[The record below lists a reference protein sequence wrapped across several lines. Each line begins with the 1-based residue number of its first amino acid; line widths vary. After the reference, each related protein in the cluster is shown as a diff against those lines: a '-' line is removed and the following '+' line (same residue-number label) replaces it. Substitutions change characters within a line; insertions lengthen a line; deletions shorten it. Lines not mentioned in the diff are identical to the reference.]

1 VSQVQPLL
9 QMRDIVKSFDGV
21 RANAGIDLD
30 VARGQIVG
38 LLGENGSGKSTLM
51 KILFGMIPPDG
62 GGIIFKG
69 RELSAHS
76 PGDAIAAGIGM
87 IHQHFMLVDA
97 MTVAENVMLGW
108 RTAGRWLRRGAVADM
123 LREASTRYGLD
134 LDPAAEVGTLP
145 LGRRQRVEILK
156 AILRGADLFVL
167 DEPTSNLSPPEVS
180 RLLDVMRR
188 LRAEGRSII
197 FISHKLHEVIEICDD
212 IVVLRDGKTVGRIP
226 AAAATKA
233 ELARLMVGRDTSQ
246 PLHRTERPAG
256 DPSLTLRHIRL
267 PARDGGVELQDINL
281 SIASG
286 EVLAIAGVDG
296 NGQIELA
303 EAIAGMRRPAGGRI
317 LIGARDITHAS
328 VAERVQAG
336 LAYIPADRS
345 QTSLVQEMTIAENVA
360 LRDARSPPYARG
372 IWLDRAAEISA
383 ANRLMRDF
391 DIRAPGPRAAVRQ
404 LSGGN
409 QQKIVVAR
417 EVERAPNVLVALQ
430 ATWGLDPGATR
441 FVLDRILELRARGAA
456 VLYISSELEEV
467 LAIGDRIGVLFGG
480 RLAAVLPRAQAT
492 AAHVGLLMA
501 GGAVPSPDAIA

>member
-1 VSQVQPLL
+1 VSQSQPLL
-9 QMRDIVKSFDGV
+9 EMRDIVKSFGGV
-21 RANAGIDLD
+21 RANAGISLD
-30 VARGQIVG
+30 VAQGQIVG

-69 RELSAHS
+69 RELSDHT

-108 RTAGRWLRRGAVADM
+108 PAAGRWLRRAAVSRQ
-123 LREASTRYGLD
+123 LRETSARYGLE
-134 LDPAAEVGTLP
+134 LDPDAEVGRLP

-156 AILRGADLFVL
+156 AILRGADLLVL

-180 RLLDVMRR
+180 GLLAVMRR
-188 LRAEGRSII
+188 LREEGKSII
-197 FISHKLHEVIEICDD
+197 FISHKLHEVLEICDE
-212 IVVLRDGKTVGRIP
+212 IVVLRDGKAVGCMP
-226 AAAATKA
+226 AKAATKA
-233 ELARLMVGRDTSQ
+233 ELARLMVGRDISE
-246 PLHRTERPAG
+246 PLHRVDIPAG
-256 DPSLTLRHIRL
+256 PALLTLQDIQL
-267 PARDGGVELQDINL
+267 PARDSSVALHGINL

-286 EVLAIAGVDG
+286 EILALAGVDG

-303 EAIAGMRRPAGGRI
+303 ETIAGMRRAAGGRI
-317 LIGARDITHAS
+317 LIGGADATHYDVAARM
-328 VAERVQAG
+328 RAG

-345 QTSLVQEMTIAENVA
+345 ETSLVQAMTVAENVV
-360 LRDARSPPYARG
+360 LRDVRSPPYAQRG
-372 IWLDRAAEISA
+372 WLDRAAQTSA
-383 ANRLMRDF
+383 ASRLIREF
-391 DIRAPGPRAAVRQ
+391 DIRAPGPGAAVKQ

-417 EVERAPNVLVALQ
+417 EVDRKPDVLVALQ

-441 FVLDRILELRARGAA
+441 FVLDRVLDIRGRGAA
-456 VLYISSELEEV
+456 VLYISSELDEV

-480 RLAAVLPRAQAT
+480 GLVAVLPRAEAT
-492 AAHVGLLMA
+492 VARIGLLMA
-501 GGAVPSPDAIA
+501 GGSSPRMAA